1 MPCGQGHR
9 AVAGERDVRPVF
21 RKDPCW
27 ACGEGERMA
36 VGRVPRSLW
45 EAQSAGS
52 GQGGDLETRSWTSHL
67 LCLTQEVSGGI
78 TRRPIG
84 Q

>member
-36 VGRVPRSLW
+36 VGRVPGARGRRRALGVDREGIW
-45 EAQSAGS
+45 RLEAGPVTCF
-52 GQGGDLETRSWTSHL
+52 G
-67 LCLTQEVSGGI
+67 
-78 TRRPIG
+78 
-84 Q
+84 